1 MVNDYLKSYCS
12 RGLMI
17 GGTLH
22 ELNLLEMRT
31 LNSLRVHESEVDCV
45 LEELSLFARPEKSE
59 GYIRTVYRSRLG
71 TFKLAM
77 THRYL

>member
-1 MVNDYLKSYCS
+1 
-12 RGLMI
+12 MI

-31 LNSLRVHESEVDCV
+31 LNSLRVHGSEVDCV
-45 LEELSLFARPEKSE
+45 LEELSLFAIPEKSK
-59 GYIRTVYRSRLG
+59 GYIRTSTVKTLFDY
-71 TFKLAM
+71 KLEM